1 MNKSDTLKQLD
12 AMANGDVVQGHLID
26 RQYAEIIA
34 LANRV
39 HDMDELSRLDSAK
52 MTIALYEKL
61 DRKNATAPRDAARK
75 VEDSVL
81 SNYNKVIAKGI
92 AVWKMTLNSPP
103 SNDEIIA
110 KTAKL
115 DKEYRDNLA
124 VKSENAAKRSEF
136 AKSM

>member
-12 AMANGDVVQGHLID
+12 AMASGDVVQGHLTD

-81 SNYNKVIAKGI
+81 SNYNKVVAKGI